1 MTTNTYTKTRSM
13 TTGPRTGIRTA
24 KDGRGFGMRRNGIVA
39 ALAVS
44 VLITGA
50 CTGGDETPPSTAS
63 GASHEPV
70 TITVQ
75 DYYGQSTP
83 MKPVIKDFE
92 SAYPWITVNY
102 EAVDWDTLHEKFTV
116 QVSSGDSPDVATLD
130 MTWIPTFAS
139 NGLLMNLSDVSRGQM
154 NGTQITDQYTA
165 GGIDAMTFDDNIVTM
180 LFDFDVYALYYRTD
194 IFKQKGIDVP
204 TTWDE
209 WKSAADQLAEDTD
222 GDGKCDQ
229 YCLEVD
235 DETFHWSQL
244 LYQNGGSILNSD
256 NTQAA
261 FNSPE
266 GVEAVEFYK
275 SFVDDGSG
283 ILWGASQGDRQNGIK
298 DGRIGMFTDGPY
310 YMGIMKSGAPEMAG
324 KWGVAPTPYSA
335 EPGSYLGG
343 TGLSIPVNAEHP
355 QEAWDFISFMLRP
368 ENATKIFTIAG
379 AAPGLTAALESKA
392 VDKPDPFFSDQNTL
406 PLFLD
411 ATSTAT
417 HFPYVAPWDEIQS
430 TIDNGLASA
439 FLEKQSPQ
447 EALDDAA
454 AKVNDALSS

>member
-1 MTTNTYTKTRSM
+1 MRTK
-13 TTGPRTGIRTA
+13 
-24 KDGRGFGMRRNGIVA
+24 GIVA
-39 ALAVS
+39 TLALSALLVA
-44 VLITGA
+44 A
-50 CTGGDETPPSTAS
+50 CTSGDGESESTAS
-63 GASHEPV
+63 GGSHQPV

-75 DYYGQSTP
+75 DYYGASTP
-83 MKPVIKDFE
+83 MKPVIKSFE
-92 SAYPWITVNY
+92 EAYPWITVKY

-116 QVSSGDSPDVATLD
+116 EVSSGDAPDVATLD

-139 NGLLMNLSDVSRGQM
+139 NGLLANLSEVSGGDM
-154 NGTQITDQYTA
+154 NGTPIADQYTA
-165 GGIDAMTFDDNIVTM
+165 GGVEAMTYADNIVTM

-194 IFKQKGIDVP
+194 IFQQRGVEVP
-204 TTWDE
+204 KTWDE
-209 WKSAADQLAEDTD
+209 WQAAAKQVAEDTN
-222 GDGKCDQ
+222 GDGQCDK

-235 DETFHWSQL
+235 GETFHWSQF

-261 FNSPE
+261 FNSPQ
-266 GVEAVEFYK
+266 GVQAVDFYK
-275 SFVDDGSG
+275 SFIDDGTG
-283 ILWGASQGDRQNGIK
+283 ILWGPSQGDRQNGIK

-324 KWGVAPTPYSA
+324 KWGVALAPYSTQ
-335 EPGSYLGG
+335 PGSYLGG

-379 AAPGLTAALESKA
+379 AAPGLTAALQSKA

-406 PLFLD
+406 PVFLE
-411 ATSTAT
+411 AMSTAT
-417 HFPYVAPWDEIQS
+417 HFPYVPSWDEIQS
-430 TIDNGLASA
+430 TMDNGLQTA
-439 FLEKQSPQ
+439 FLGKAPPQ

-454 AKVNDALSS
+454 AKVNDELSS